1 MRFSAGGSREV
12 DSQNILDSDLS
23 GGTNLTMFANQTQH
37 TDLRVHGL
45 TIACV
50 GNSITRG
57 DAAHEPAGSANQPT
71 KSATRSAVNRTE
83 RAPLLVS

>member
-1 MRFSAGGSREV
+1 MFS
-12 DSQNILDSDLS
+12 
-23 GGTNLTMFANQTQH
+23 NQTQH